1 MRHAT
6 LLLLV
11 LVGCGATAAA
21 QEVSDEERGEGFVSM
36 FNGRDFSGWR
46 FSESSA
52 LPEPLPAN
60 WKVEEGLIK
69 LSGGGSPH
77 LGSQWDYEDFDMRF
91 QWRAVKENYNS
102 GFFIRSGRKVGANQI
117 NLAKGAEGNFFGG
130 KLTGGK
136 PVPTLQ
142 KPPMQWNEWRVHVV
156 GDKVTF
162 WCNGELAWEG
172 TGFESKRGYIG
183 LQAEGA
189 PLEFRNLRI
198 KELGY
203 VGLGD
208 QKKNWTTTAAGHWKQ
223 EGDTLVSDGGGSPL
237 ETARQDFKDYTLRL
251 EWKGGKDALGAVV
264 LHGNKSDKAVVQLVD
279 PTAGLGGTPAPGAK
293 PVKSLVN
300 PPGEWNYLE
309 IRLAGTLL
317 SVGLNG
323 TAVVEKF
330 PLKTDAES
338 TGGGGIALR
347 AAGLPLQFRNVRIRG
362 Q

>member
-6 LLLLV
+6 MLVLV
-11 LVGCGATAAA
+11 LVGCGTTAAA
-21 QEVSDEERGEGFVSM
+21 QELTDEERGEGFVSM

-52 LPEPLPAN
+52 LPESLPAN
-60 WKVEEGLIK
+60 WKVEEGVIK

-142 KPPMQWNEWRVHVV
+142 KPPMQWNEWRVLVV

-189 PLEFRNLRI
+189 PLEFRTLRI

-203 VGLGD
+203 VNLND
-208 QKKNWTTTAAGHWKQ
+208 LKHWKAAEAGHWKQ
-223 EGDTLVSDGGGSPL
+223 EGTVLVSDGAGGPL
-237 ETARQDFKDYTLRL
+237 ESTQQGYKDYTLRL
-251 EWKGGKDALGAVV
+251 EWTGAKDATGSVALRGK
-264 LHGNKSDKAVVQLVD
+264 KSD
-279 PTAGLGGTPAPGAK
+279 TAILELGNTKQGSGGLPQYGVAPLK
-293 PVKSLVN
+293 KLDN
-300 PPGEWNYLE
+300 PPGQWNYLE
-309 IRLAGTLL
+309 IRVVGAVV
-317 SVGLNG
+317 SVSLNG
-323 TAVVEKF
+323 EVAVGK
-330 PLKTDAES
+330 AEVPS
-338 TGGGGIALR
+338 DVAPAGGIALR
-347 AAGLPLQFRNVRIRG
+347 ANGQPLRFRNVRIKAGR
-362 Q
+362 